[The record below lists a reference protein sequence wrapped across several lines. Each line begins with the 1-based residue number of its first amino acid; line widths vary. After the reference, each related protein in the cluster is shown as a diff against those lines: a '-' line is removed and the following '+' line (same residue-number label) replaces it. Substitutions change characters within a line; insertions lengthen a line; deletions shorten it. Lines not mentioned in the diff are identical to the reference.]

1 MESIRGAR
9 AVCRGIGEWIDDLQ
23 LLDDR
28 ARPPVC
34 DDEGQGIL
42 MRRTNVNEMNIEPID
57 LRDELRQSVQPGLTV
72 APVVLVCPVP
82 REGLN
87 RGELYALRLIRD
99 RLAIGPPCRVDAP
112 AQFDELLLGNIN
124 MKRTNRGLVSC

>member
-1 MESIRGAR
+1 MDGTTTSKASDALAR
-9 AVCRGIGEWIDDLQ
+9 CAVGLVSGSMIFSCSTTEPGHPCVTMR
-23 LLDDR
+23 
-28 ARPPVC
+28 
-34 DDEGQGIL
+34 GQGIL

-72 APVVLVCPVP
+72 APVVLFCPVP

-99 RLAIGPPCRVDAP
+99 RLAIG
-112 AQFDELLLGNIN
+112 
-124 MKRTNRGLVSC
+124 